1 MKIYVNEKK
10 AYKCD
15 LCGRE
20 VWSLICQ
27 WTDEGWEWLELCDEC
42 HLQKF

>member
-10 AYKCD
+10 TYKCD

-20 VWSLICQ
+20 VWSLICH
-27 WTDEGWEWLELCDEC
+27 WIDGWEWLELCDEC